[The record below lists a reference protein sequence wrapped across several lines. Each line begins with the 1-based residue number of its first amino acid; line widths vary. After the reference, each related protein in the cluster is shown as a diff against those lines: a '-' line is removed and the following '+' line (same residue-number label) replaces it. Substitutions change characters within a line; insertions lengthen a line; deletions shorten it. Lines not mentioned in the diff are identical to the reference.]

1 MRDSRLT
8 RGKAGD
14 VLQSMP
20 GIGPSLARDLRD
32 LGVSCVGEMAKRSP
46 EKLYQKLCRLRKGMQ
61 DPCVLYAFRCAK
73 YYAERKRHRPELL
86 LWWNW
91 KGRVSP

>member
-1 MRDSRLT
+1 MSKEVN
-8 RGKAGD
+8 GKAGD

-32 LGVSCVGEMAKRSP
+32 LGVRSVGDMAKRRP
-46 EKLYQKLCRLRKGMQ
+46 EELYQRLCRLRKRMQ
-61 DPCVLYAFRCAK
+61 DTCVLYAFRCAK
-73 YYAERKRHRPELL
+73 YYARNKRHHPKLL

-91 KGRVSP
+91 KGRASP